1 MTRPAI
7 YDARDRTD
15 YDPQRNGESTFEFFN
30 RVAGAYWEQSRAL
43 HQAWAENVGDP
54 NYADVRAAL
63 RSDNAQARSAFLE
76 LFLHQSLLGAGYRVL
91 IHPEVPRSSHRPDFL
106 VQSDAGAF
114 YVEAIVPGTSKA
126 QQARASREADLLA
139 ALDQVG
145 DPNFLLVTVDIQQ
158 SLHSAPGA
166 NFRQQIRDWLATLD
180 PDQVDLAGLPTL
192 TLVRGDWSVTIEA
205 WPRRER
211 SRGEKT
217 RSIGMYA
224 HAPAEFID
232 DGRKLVAALKSK
244 ASRYGDLD
252 APFVIAVGMYTF
264 DEDDEDLHN
273 ALYGSTA
280 WVVDEPG
287 PDGRSETRGIR
298 NHDGYFG
305 SPAGWRNRRV
315 SGVLVVDQLSLHD
328 PTRARVTLWPHPDP
342 LHPLP
347 PESLFPGTVRE
358 WDGEKVAKRAGRD
371 VRTLLGLPESW
382 PEGDPWK

>member
-7 YDARDRTD
+7 YDARNRTE

-43 HQAWAENVGDP
+43 HQAWADNVGDP

-76 LFLHQSLLGAGYRVL
+76 LFLHQSLLGAGCQVL
-91 IHPEVPRSSHRPDFL
+91 IHPEVPRSSHRPDFMARRD
-106 VQSDAGAF
+106 SSAF
-114 YVEAIVPGTSKA
+114 YVEAIVPGTPKA

-145 DPNFLLVTVDIQQ
+145 DPNFLLVTVDIKQG
-158 SLHSAPGA
+158 LHSAPGA

-180 PDQVDLAGLPTL
+180 PDQVDVADLPSL
-192 TLVRGDWSVTIEA
+192 TLARGDWSVTIDA
-205 WPRRER
+205 MPRRAS
-211 SRGEKT
+211 SRGQKT
-217 RSIGMYA
+217 RSIGIYA
-224 HAPAEFID
+224 HGEAQFID
-232 DGRKLVAALKSK
+232 DGQKLRAALNSK
-244 ASRYGDLD
+244 ASRYGNLD

-264 DEDDEDLHN
+264 DEDDEDVHD

-280 WVVDEPG
+280 WVVDESG

-305 SPAGWRNRRV
+305 SPAAWRNRRV
-315 SGVLVVDQLSLHD
+315 SGVLVVDQLSFHD
-328 PTRARVTLWPHPDP
+328 PTRARVTLWLHPDP

-347 PESLFPGTVRE
+347 PESLFPGTIRE
-358 WDGEKVAKRAGRD
+358 WDGETVAKRVGQD
-371 VRTLLGLPESW
+371 LRTLLGLPESW

>member
-1 MTRPAI
+1 MIRPPI

-15 YDPQRNGESTFEFFN
+15 YEPLRNGESTFEFFN

-43 HQAWAENVGDP
+43 HQAWADNVGDS

-91 IHPEVPRSSHRPDFL
+91 IHPEVPHSSHRPDFL
-106 VQSDAGAF
+106 VQNDAGAF
-114 YVEAIVPGTSKA
+114 YIEAIVPGISKS

-166 NFRQQIRDWLATLD
+166 NFREQIRDWLATLD
-180 PDQVDLAGLPTL
+180 PDQVDLADLPTL
-192 TLVRGDWSVTIEA
+192 TLARGDWSVTIQA

-244 ASRYGDLD
+244 SSRYGDLD

-264 DEDDEDLHN
+264 DQDDEDIHN
-273 ALYGSTA
+273 ALYGSTTWA
-280 WVVDEPG
+280 IDGPG
-287 PDGRSETRGIR
+287 PDGSLETRGIR

-315 SGVLVVDQLSLHD
+315 SGVLVVDQLSFHD
-328 PTRARVTLWPHPDP
+328 PTRARVTLWLHPDP

-347 PESLFPGTVRE
+347 PESILPGKVRE
-358 WDGEKVAKRAGRD
+358 WDGETVAKREGQN